1 MKKSITILA
10 LLAGATGLYAQGSIE
25 LSDYGNGSFTM
36 DVFSP
41 QLATPTVE
49 QQGMSSVDSPS
60 GSTVY
65 TGTPLGGASGGATSP
80 LNFANGALWSL
91 AIYAAPGVGNTA
103 GLTLAETTGQP
114 VVLTG
119 FQTSG
124 GTGMANAGVLGT
136 DSAGVYSYGL
146 NGSGITALPGF
157 SGGGTFQMLAWY
169 NGGVQPTL
177 ATADAQYAVQL
188 AAGVSG
194 ASTIESITTLGGNG
208 SPAAQA
214 GSFDNNAPGQRTGLI
229 TSFSLVTAVPEPST
243 IALGV
248 IGASTFLFRRRK

>member
-10 LLAGATGLYAQGSIE
+10 LLAGATGLYAQGQIE
-25 LSDYGNGSFTM
+25 LSDYGNGTFTM

-65 TGTPLGGASGGATSP
+65 TGVPLGGASGGAVSP
-80 LNFANGALWSL
+80 NNYANGALWSL

-103 GLTLAETTGQP
+103 GLALAETTGQP
-114 VVLTG
+114 IVLTG

-124 GTGMANAGVLGT
+124 GVGMANAGTAGT
-136 DSAGVYSYGL
+136 DSTGVYAYGL
-146 NGSGITALPGF
+146 NGAGLTTLAGYT
-157 SGGGTFQMLAWY
+157 GGATFQILAWY

-177 ATADAQYAVQL
+177 TTANAQYL
-188 AAGVSG
+188 ASPVSG
-194 ASTIESITTLGGNG
+194 SSTTESIATLGGNG
-208 SPAAQA
+208 APAAQA
-214 GSFDNNAPGQRTGLI
+214 GSFDNNAAGQRTGLI
-229 TSFSLVTAVPEPST
+229 TSFSLATVAEVPEPST

-248 IGASTFLFRRRK
+248 IGASTLLFRRRK